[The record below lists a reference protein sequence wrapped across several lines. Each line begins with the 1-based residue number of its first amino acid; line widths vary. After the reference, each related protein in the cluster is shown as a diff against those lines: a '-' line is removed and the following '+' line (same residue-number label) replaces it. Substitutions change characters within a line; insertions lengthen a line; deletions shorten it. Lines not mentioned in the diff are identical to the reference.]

1 MSKKDD
7 LKGGLSALL
16 GGAPRHLNVEPV
28 GEPYQRTDQGGEP
41 QQLESTIK
49 DEELREALAARRKQ
63 GRGRPRTA
71 SDGHGKRSDGYSR
84 TSLIVNEAKYAKVK
98 EIAFRETL
106 TTKEILEA
114 ALDLLIEKYESTHG
128 EVVPRPERY
137 KGDIKTLFD

>member
-16 GGAPRHLNVEPV
+16 GGAPRHLDVEPV
-28 GEPYQRTDQGGEP
+28 GEPYQRTDEP

-49 DEELREALAARRKQ
+49 DEELRAALEARRKL

-71 SDGHGKRSDGYSR
+71 ADGHGKRSDGYSR

-106 TTKEILEA
+106 TTKEIVEA
-114 ALDLLIEKYESTHG
+114 ALDLLIEKYESAHG
-128 EVVPRPERY
+128 EVVPNPERY
-137 KGDIKTLFD
+137 KGDVSKLFG